1 MPPQS
6 AIFWFL
12 LSEDAA
18 GVTYS
23 QDRALET
30 MREKTAVPIFGMG
43 DYELGRG
50 IVGGPLMQTQLLGQE
65 AAGVALRI
73 LKGDEPGDIKPP
85 PVVFGAPIYD
95 WRELRR
101 WGISDARLPPGSIV
115 QFRGPTAW
123 ELYRWQ
129 IMVAGAIMLAQ
140 TLLIAYVLFQNRKR
154 REAEAEA
161 AEQRREATHLMRV
174 SVMGELS
181 GAIAHEIN
189 QPLTAILSNAQA
201 ALHLLARKV
210 PDLAE
215 IREAINDIV
224 HEDNRAGDVIAR
236 LRNLLR
242 KGERKSEQVDLNELI
257 KSTIAL
263 LNSELIARHVLVE
276 TDLASGL
283 PTARGDSVQLQQVLL
298 NLMMNAMDAMS
309 STPKSL
315 RRITISTRAAQARTL
330 VATVRDTGPGIGA
343 NGQDQLFKPFYTS
356 KDHGLGLGLAVCSTI
371 VQAHDGELTLA
382 NHDDGGAVAMLSL
395 PAQQLLMAAE

>member
-1 MPPQS
+1 M
-6 AIFWFL
+6 L
-12 LSEDAA
+12 
-18 GVTYS
+18 
-23 QDRALET
+23 
-30 MREKTAVPIFGMG
+30 
-43 DYELGRG
+43 
-50 IVGGPLMQTQLLGQE
+50 
-65 AAGVALRI
+65 
-73 LKGDEPGDIKPP
+73 
-85 PVVFGAPIYD
+85 
-95 WRELRR
+95 
-101 WGISDARLPPGSIV
+101 
-115 QFRGPTAW
+115 
-123 ELYRWQ
+123 
-129 IMVAGAIMLAQ
+129 AGAIMLAQ